1 MVIMDNHPIWGGDN
15 LFQCLFIA
23 LSILNTVKHC
33 LHVFYQDILVDL
45 KITEEDFL
53 PLDIKQ
59 VKIQF
64 YDELATSLRF
74 YVKKRKQ
81 AQSRTL
87 KEITLQNLSFLVD
100 APASTEL
107 LELPRDLAEQLR
119 DEIENCWKSRHILGA
134 QTRGK
139 RWRVLDADRSHRWKA
154 KYFDC

>member
-1 MVIMDNHPIWGGDN
+1 M
-15 LFQCLFIA
+15 
-23 LSILNTVKHC
+23 
-33 LHVFYQDILVDL
+33 VDL

-87 KEITLQNLSFLVD
+87 KQLTLQNLSLLVD
-100 APASTEL
+100 APASTAQ

>member
-1 MVIMDNHPIWGGDN
+1 MVFLIWGGDN
-15 LFQCLFIA
+15 LFQCSLYSSVLF
-23 LSILNTVKHC
+23 ILNTVKHR
-33 LHVFYQDILVDL
+33 LHVCYKDILVDL

-87 KEITLQNLSFLVD
+87 KQLTLQNLSFLVD
-100 APASTEL
+100 APASTAQ

-139 RWRVLDADRSHRWKA
+139 RWKVLDADRSHRWKA